1 MRTRPR
7 AITHILFLAAVL
19 SNGLPS
25 ALRAAEPGPARR
37 APNFLIIVVDDQ
49 SPFDFRFYN
58 PRSELHSPTLDR
70 LAAQG
75 MVIDGAYYMGGWVG
89 GVCTP
94 SRTMMMTGR
103 TLWHAPDASGR
114 GHNPHDA
121 DPRLVP
127 PDLAQ
132 QSLPAVFNRAGYA
145 TMRTCKPGNSYQA
158 ANRLFQ
164 VRHDADKRGGTDET
178 GSAWHAERVLDY
190 LKERETKKDARPF
203 LIHFGFSHPHDT
215 RDGKPEY
222 LAKYGATNHADRDS
236 PPPAHPNQPRLPV
249 AYLPAH
255 PFDQG
260 NQTGQ
265 RDETQASGVWERR
278 DERTI
283 RNELG
288 RQFACVEYIDAQID
302 RVLRRLEAM
311 GELDNTYVFY
321 TADNGI
327 AIGRHGI
334 QGKQILYEHSWRVP
348 FIVRGP
354 GISPGTRA
362 PGNLY
367 LLDLLATVCDL
378 AGVPAPAT
386 NEGRSF
392 RAVLEG
398 RQPAI
403 RDTVYGVFCGGTRP
417 GIRAVRHGDWKLVQ
431 YDVHSGRVRETQLFN
446 LRENPEELL
455 IQHHDPAVVALTGH
469 RPAPHQINL
478 AADPAHAAKLR
489 EMKERLL
496 AEMRRFDD
504 PFRLWDQP
512 ADGLP
517 LPPEPAAVVAPATRQ
532 RKNLNPGQGSR

>member
-190 LKERETKKDARPF
+190 L
-203 LIHFGFSHPHDT
+203 
-215 RDGKPEY
+215 
-222 LAKYGATNHADRDS
+222 
-236 PPPAHPNQPRLPV
+236 
-249 AYLPAH
+249 
-255 PFDQG
+255 
-260 NQTGQ
+260 
-265 RDETQASGVWERR
+265 
-278 DERTI
+278 
-283 RNELG
+283 
-288 RQFACVEYIDAQID
+288 
-302 RVLRRLEAM
+302 
-311 GELDNTYVFY
+311 
-321 TADNGI
+321 
-327 AIGRHGI
+327 
-334 QGKQILYEHSWRVP
+334 
-348 FIVRGP
+348 
-354 GISPGTRA
+354 
-362 PGNLY
+362 
-367 LLDLLATVCDL
+367 
-378 AGVPAPAT
+378 
-386 NEGRSF
+386 
-392 RAVLEG
+392 
-398 RQPAI
+398 
-403 RDTVYGVFCGGTRP
+403 
-417 GIRAVRHGDWKLVQ
+417 
-431 YDVHSGRVRETQLFN
+431 
-446 LRENPEELL
+446 
-455 IQHHDPAVVALTGH
+455 
-469 RPAPHQINL
+469 
-478 AADPAHAAKLR
+478 
-489 EMKERLL
+489 
-496 AEMRRFDD
+496 
-504 PFRLWDQP
+504 
-512 ADGLP
+512 
-517 LPPEPAAVVAPATRQ
+517 
-532 RKNLNPGQGSR
+532 